1 MRWIVPILREIY
13 GLFVDD
19 QGFALAILAWLAVA
33 ALLVTFAPLPAP
45 VQGPLLFAGLAA
57 LLIRACLHAARG
69 RC

>member
-19 QGFALAILAWLAVA
+19 RGFALTILVWLAVA
-33 ALLVTFAPLPAP
+33 ALVVTFVPVPMP

-57 LLIRACLHAARG
+57 LLIRSCLHAARG
-69 RC
+69 RS